1 MKNRRDDLMN
11 IQDEKEYLY
20 NMMKEI
26 TQERRK
32 LTDIYFGLK
41 ERLDFLHIQEQ
52 KGLNELSL
60 KGYADLHNQTQKEI
74 AVTNIK
80 RETEYLVGKIES
92 SNIIEEKEKSIIPH
106 KEIEEEKAKVRRRK
120 GKISGDKIISTIATV
135 LKEEGMP

>member
-1 MKNRRDDLMN
+1 MN

-120 GKISGDKIISTIATV
+120 GKISGDKII
-135 LKEEGMP
+135 